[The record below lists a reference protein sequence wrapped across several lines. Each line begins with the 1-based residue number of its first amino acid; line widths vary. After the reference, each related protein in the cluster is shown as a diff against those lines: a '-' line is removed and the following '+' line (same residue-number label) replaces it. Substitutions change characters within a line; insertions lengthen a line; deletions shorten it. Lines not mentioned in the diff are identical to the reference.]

1 MATQTMKAAVLQ
13 SGENLRIERV
23 PRPGKPGKGMALI
36 KVTAVGIC
44 GTDLNTFRKGAE
56 GDNFIPGHEFT
67 GIVEAVGPESL
78 DGNFRQLLQGTRVAV
93 DPAQPCGHCEMC
105 EKGDPNLCE
114 NLHFL
119 GLYPDNGSLC
129 QWITVQAHSC
139 FPVPD
144 SLDSSQAVMLEPLGV
159 GIHATDLAHI
169 RINDSVAILGAGP
182 IGLCILQMAILSGAN
197 PIFISDKLQWR
208 LDVAKKF
215 GAITINCEKKD
226 PVKEIMKKTNGRGV
240 DVSIEVAWADQSIQ
254 QAADMARLGG
264 RLVLVG
270 IPHDDRFV
278 AKASVLRRKGLT
290 MRMCRR
296 MKHTYPRAIQLV
308 EQNVVD
314 VSSLV
319 SHHFPLQKVNEAFAM
334 NSAYRNGVLKVI
346 INIDI

>member
-1 MATQTMKAAVLQ
+1 MATQSMIAAVLHG
-13 SGENLRIERV
+13 SENLCIENVARS
-23 PRPGKPGKGMALI
+23 GKPGKGMALI
-36 KVTAVGIC
+36 KITSVGIC
-44 GTDLNTFRKGAE
+44 GTDLNTFRKGAD
-56 GDNFIPGHEFT
+56 GDDFIPGHEFT
-67 GIVEAVGPESL
+67 GVVEAVGPEAL
-78 DGNFRQLLQGTRVAV
+78 DGNFHQLLPSTRVAV

-105 EKGDPNLCE
+105 EKGNPNLCE

-129 QWITVQAHSC
+129 QWIIVQAHSC

-144 SLDSSQAVMLEPLGV
+144 SIDSSQAVMLEPLGV
-159 GIHATDLAHI
+159 AIHATDLARI
-169 RINDSVAILGAGP
+169 RVNDSVVILGAGP
-182 IGLCILQMAILSGAN
+182 IGLCILQLAILSGAN

-208 LDVAKKF
+208 LDVARKF
-215 GAITINCEKKD
+215 GAVTINCEKND
-226 PVKEIMKKTNGRGV
+226 PVEIVSKKTGGRGV
-240 DVSIEVAWADQSIQ
+240 DVAIEVAWADQSIQ

-296 MKHTYPRAIQLV
+296 MKHAYPRAIQLV
-308 EQNVVD
+308 EQNTVD

-319 SHHFPLQKVNEAFAM
+319 SHHFPFKKVAEAFELNA
-334 NSAYRNGVLKVI
+334 AYRDKVLKVI
-346 INIDI
+346 IDIET